1 MSMLSRVLP
10 KPGQSLLLLVV
21 WLMLNV
27 SVSLGQIILGS
38 VLAIIIPLLCMPLQV
53 PQPKLKHHFR
63 AIRYVIM
70 VLGDILIANVQVAI
84 LVVGPMRR
92 IKPGF
97 VAVPLD
103 LKESFPITI
112 LANTVTMTPG
122 TVSAELSK
130 DKNWLYVHVLNMP
143 ENEQEIISLIKER
156 YESAIKEIFEC

>member
-1 MSMLSRVLP
+1 MSLLSRLLP
-10 KPGQSLLLLVV
+10 RPGTSLFLLVV

-27 SVSLGQIILGS
+27 SVSVGHIILGS
-38 VLAIIIPLLCMPLQV
+38 VFAVIIPLLCAPLQI
-53 PQPKLKHHFR
+53 PQPKIKRPLK
-63 AIRYVIM
+63 ALRYVFM
-70 VLGDILIANVQVAI
+70 VMGDIVIANVQVAI
-84 LVVGPMRR
+84 LVLGPMRR

-103 LKESFPITI
+103 LKDNFPITV

-143 ENEQEIISLIKER
+143 DDEQEIVSLIKQR
-156 YESAIKEIFEC
+156 YESAIREMFQC